1 MPKLVF
7 LDTES
12 LDCGDIDFSELKGLC
27 AEVEC
32 WPQTSKDQ
40 CAQRIQSA
48 EIVVSNKV
56 ILNETVIN
64 SAKYLK
70 LICIAATGTN
80 NVDLQFAKQQGIQV
94 CNVTAYATASV
105 VQHVFAMLTSLQGR
119 LVTQQRSVISKQWSR
134 SDNFCILDYPFSELQ
149 GKTIGIIGYGEL
161 GKAVANVA
169 KSFGMKVLL
178 AQRPYNLDQAMN
190 LNQEI
195 PPKQYSEPVK
205 VNILSQDYHLTQS
218 DTDKQ
223 CSDLTQCLDSDRVN
237 EVSHRGDLSQSNE
250 SAQKQ
255 FPSSDN
261 NNVSKVPLSD
271 LLERS
276 DVVTLHCPL
285 VEETRGLIGADAFNS
300 MKSSALLI
308 NTARGGIVNEID
320 LLVALK
326 SGSIAGAALDV
337 LENEPPPENHPLFA
351 YQEPNLIITPHIAWS
366 SRESR
371 QRLVDQLVNNVR
383 SYFDGDLL
391 NSVL

>member
-12 LDCGDIDFSELKGLC
+12 LDCGDIDFSQLKGFGS
-27 AEVEC
+27 ETEF

-40 CAQRIQSA
+40 CAQRIQLA

-56 ILNETVIN
+56 VLDEAMIKA
-64 SAKYLK
+64 AKHLK

-80 NVDLQFAKQQGIQV
+80 NVDLSFAKKQGIQV

-119 LVTQQRSVISKQWSR
+119 LVTQQGSVMNRQWSR
-134 SDNFCILDYPFSELQ
+134 SGNFCILDYPFSELQ
-149 GKTIGIIGYGEL
+149 GKTMGIVGYGEL

-169 KSFGMKVLL
+169 KSFGMKVLV
-178 AQRPYNLDQAMN
+178 AQRPYNLGQAPN
-190 LNQEI
+190 VNQN
-195 PPKQYSEPVK
+195 
-205 VNILSQDYHLTQS
+205 NIFTQ
-218 DTDKQ
+218 
-223 CSDLTQCLDSDRVN
+223 
-237 EVSHRGDLSQSNE
+237 HNE
-250 SAQKQ
+250 SAKEKVLSHGCHSIHNNNGNQ
-255 FPSSDN
+255 DN
-261 NNVSKVPLSD
+261 NLMRCDDTNQANDASQDSNSVLIKKSARIKQNVPNTNSVSKVPLD
-271 LLERS
+271 YLLERS

-285 VEETRGLIGADAFNS
+285 VEETRDLIGTEALNS

-337 LENEPPPENHPLFA
+337 LETEPPPENHPLFA

-371 QRLVDQLVNNVR
+371 QRLVGQLGSNIQ
-383 SYFDGDLL
+383 SYIDGELL